1 MKNWEQ
7 IKNLAEIRYGN
18 DPYKYGGQRDGF
30 KEGYKQAQNEQ
41 LILSGVIVSGVGKY
55 SKMTGIYDK
64 YTCPICG
71 NTPDTIHPNIQ
82 ESTCFKDEVKW
93 EYN

>member
-1 MKNWEQ
+1 MEKLIQFIESKQSGKMN
-7 IKNLAEIRYGN
+7 A
-18 DPYKYGGQRDGF
+18 D
-30 KEGYKQAQNEQ
+30 YKQGIDDYIDLIKDYQAEQ

-55 SKMTGIYDK
+55 NKMAGIHEK

-71 NTPDTIHPNIQ
+71 NSPDVVHPNIQ
-82 ESTCFKDEVKW
+82 ESTCFKDEIKW